1 MCLSTKLYLQ
11 VRDLPSLLCLALPC
25 LIFFN
30 YVFFSYADTCI
41 KYYNARPG
49 IEERISSAKTR
60 CRHAVISQK
69 STWQRLWFKSINIPS
84 GNFILVTLKSPSGNK
99 MSWNLT
105 SNDTSHVRN
114 FDVDEKDDWF
124 EIEQTAN
131 VSFDAWFM
139 LYSAS
144 KYFLFMTP
152 LNISKISKQ
161 LRTMH

>member
-1 MCLSTKLYLQ
+1 MAFALKSHSVRVVFTSADSLAMVGRGFVLIYQALSPGKRLTK
-11 VRDLPSLLCLALPC
+11 PSLLCLALPC

-30 YVFFSYADTCI
+30 YVFFSNADTCI

-105 SNDTSHVRN
+105 SNDTIV
-114 FDVDEKDDWF
+114 
-124 EIEQTAN
+124 
-131 VSFDAWFM
+131 M
-139 LYSAS
+139 
-144 KYFLFMTP
+144 
-152 LNISKISKQ
+152 
-161 LRTMH
+161 